1 MLAKV
6 TSKNQLTLPKAITAA
21 VGEAECYGVEVRD
34 GQIVLTPVRIQR
46 GVAVGAKL
54 AALRRHFGWC
64 STPTCSFPPCCFRAA
79 AWAGCRSPG
88 KPASSFPRRGRPR
101 CRHSFAYL
109 RIRGSDSTVPRSA
122 SSWPTICPGP
132 RSATCP
138 ILPPLVPKCRDKH
151 DLPFLHL
158 ATAGTRV
165 LLSADADLLALAG
178 GAKSAIRFD
187 IVAPVHF
194 MRRVGLITV

>member
-1 MLAKV
+1 MVAKV
-6 TSKNQLTLPKAITAA
+6 TSKDQLTLPKAITAA
-21 VGEAECYGVEVRD
+21 VGEAEYCGVEVRD

-46 GVAVGAKL
+46 GAVRAKL

-101 CRHSFAYL
+101 RRHSFACS
-109 RIRGSDSTVPRSA
+109 RTRSSASTVPRSA
-122 SSWPTICPGP
+122 SSWPTICAGP

-158 ATAGTRV
+158 ATAGKARV
-165 LLSADADLLALAG
+165 LVRADADLLALAG